1 MLLRTTIP
9 AAAQGKREYSPI
21 IPIIPAGLTKNF
33 PGFFLSR
40 LAHLSVFSFYYNCVD
55 MESTHR
61 VLVKILTLKIS
72 LILVKFTIFE
82 KLFWQGLL
90 GTVIFRILT
99 NCLPKMITK
108 LYKDGQILI
117 FFLYASTF
125 QKIEFDLFQ
134 KFFGSKFF
142 SVPCG
147 SLKKSA
153 ASLSP
158 QFFEIEKK
166 KSYKY
171 WCEKK
176 NQIVV
181 KFEASSISPP

>member
-40 LAHLSVFSFYYNCVD
+40 LAHLSVF
-55 MESTHR
+55 
-61 VLVKILTLKIS
+61 
-72 LILVKFTIFE
+72 
-82 KLFWQGLL
+82 
-90 GTVIFRILT
+90 
-99 NCLPKMITK
+99 
-108 LYKDGQILI
+108 
-117 FFLYASTF
+117 FFLLQLCRYGKYPQSAV
-125 QKIEFDLFQ
+125 LR
-134 KFFGSKFF
+134 
-142 SVPCG
+142 G

-166 KSYKY
+166 NHINIGVKKKSNCCK
-171 WCEKK
+171 
-176 NQIVV
+176 IR
-181 KFEASSISPP
+181 S

>member
-61 VLVKILTLKIS
+61 VLVKILTLRIS
-72 LILVKFTIFE
+72 LILVKFKIFE
-82 KLFWQGLL
+82 KIFWQGLL
-90 GTVIFRILT
+90 RTVIFRILT

-117 FFLYASTF
+117 FFLYALTF

-134 KFFGSKFF
+134 KFFWVKIFLSTLWI
-142 SVPCG
+142 
-147 SLKKSA
+147 LKKICCLLVSA
-153 ASLSP
+153 I
-158 QFFEIEKK
+158 F
-166 KSYKY
+166 
-171 WCEKK
+171 
-176 NQIVV
+176 
-181 KFEASSISPP
+181 